1 MKIPTKNAC
10 FRLIQRMKMMSHI
23 LDHSTQV
30 CRVAMCL
37 ATHLKGNPVCI
48 NLRLVQAAA
57 LLHDITKT
65 RSFKTGENHASTGAE
80 LLTDLGYPDVGNIIR
95 QHVILDSYFESELPK
110 EAEIV
115 NYADKRVLHDKIVR
129 LEQRKAYI
137 FKKYG
142 KSTEDK
148 NRLERLW
155 ENTAMLEQW
164 IFRFLPF
171 SPQDLPDHLESEC
184 AAPLRNDAV

>member
-1 MKIPTKNAC
+1 MD
-10 FRLIQRMKMMSHI
+10 HI
-23 LDHSTQV
+23 LVHSKQV

-37 ATHLKGNPVCI
+37 ATHLKGDSVGT

-80 LLTDLGYPDVGNIIR
+80 LLSGLGYPDVGNIIR
-95 QHVILDSYFESELPK
+95 QHVRLDSYSESEIPN

-115 NYADKRVLHDKIVR
+115 NYADKRVLHDKIVK

-137 FKKYG
+137 YERYG
-142 KSTEDK
+142 KSSEDRK
-148 NRLERLW
+148 RLERLW
-155 ENTAMLEQW
+155 KNTVALEQRL
-164 IFRFLPF
+164 FRYLPF
-171 SPQDLPDHLESEC
+171 SPQDLPDHLPSDC
-184 AAPLRNDAV
+184 ACAFTQ

>member
-95 QHVILDSYFESELPK
+95 QHVSLDSYFESELPK
-110 EAEIV
+110 EVEIV

-142 KSTEDK
+142 KSMEDK

-171 SPQDLPDHLESEC
+171 SPQDLPDHLESE
-184 AAPLRNDAV
+184 